1 MWGPVMEPM
10 NISIFQKRHIILCFY
25 CGFPKTSHPIQCIV
39 VYIQI
44 TPCSACLL
52 HVIIIIIIIYDTA
65 EDVRDAVSSLQ
76 IRDSCHVRSI
86 IIRYKMN

>member
-1 MWGPVMEPM
+1 MEPM
-10 NISIFQKRHIILCFY
+10 NILILCY
-25 CGFPKTSHPIQCIV
+25 YTYSVSTGYPKTSSHPFQC
-39 VYIQI
+39 YIQI

-52 HVIIIIIIIYDTA
+52 HVITIIYYTA

>member
-1 MWGPVMEPM
+1 MEPM
-10 NISIFQKRHIILCFY
+10 NILILYYYTPTLFLPVI
-25 CGFPKTSHPIQCIV
+25 PKPAATPFSVV

-52 HVIIIIIIIYDTA
+52 HVITIIYYTA